1 MSTARLAGGT
11 GSARSPVISPLASPE
26 APAQLDLRSFHRS
39 PRRRHRLSSISD
51 HFTLASPEAPAQ
63 LDLRSFHARLAGGT
77 GSARTAATAHRRDQ
91 TALVVGGHAVVR
103 ARAIAADGARRARAV
118 AHEV

>member
-11 GSARSPVISPLASPE
+11 GSARSSLISPLASPE

-39 PRRRHRLSSISD
+39 PRRRHRLSSISGHFTARLAGGTGSARSPIISRSPRRRHRLSSISD

-63 LDLRSFHARLAGGT
+63 LALRPPLTGGNRQ
-77 GSARTAATAHRRDQ
+77 SSSS
-91 TALVVGGHAVVR
+91 
-103 ARAIAADGARRARAV
+103 GARRWS
-118 AHEV
+118 